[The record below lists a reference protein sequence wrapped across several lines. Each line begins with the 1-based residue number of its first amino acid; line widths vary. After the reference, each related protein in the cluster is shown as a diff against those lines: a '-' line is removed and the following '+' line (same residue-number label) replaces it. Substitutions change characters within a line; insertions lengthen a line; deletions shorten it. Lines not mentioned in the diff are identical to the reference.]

1 MTPATLRSTF
11 PEFASTTD
19 YPDAQVQIWIDM
31 AGTMLSVD
39 RWDTMIDMGTMLF
52 TAHYLT
58 IGSQDQKSA
67 AAGGAPGKVS
77 GPMTSKAVDKVS
89 ASYDTSVTTYQDAGF
104 WNMTSYGIRFWQM
117 ARMVGAGGI
126 QL

>member
-1 MTPATLRSTF
+1 MTPATFRAAF

-19 YPDAQVQIWIDM
+19 YPDVQINLWASV
-31 AGTMLSVD
+31 AGTMLSED
-39 RWDTMIDMGTMLF
+39 RWYDLLDTGTMLF
-52 TAHYLT
+52 TAHHLT
-58 IGSQDQKSA
+58 IGAQDQKSA

-89 ASYDTSVTTYQDAGF
+89 ASYDSGAVTYEGAGF
-104 WNMTSYGIRFWQM
+104 WNMTAYGVRFYQLAM
-117 ARMVGAGGI
+117 MVGAGGI